1 MSTAKILVVDDEAN
15 VRRTMQVA
23 LEVAGYQVAT
33 AADGEEGERRLRE
46 GPRPD
51 LVIVDERMPGID
63 GLELIRRIRRQDA
76 DVTILLATAYGSTQ
90 IVSVALRE
98 GASGFL
104 EKPFTPQE
112 LRDTVA
118 QILKAHAPRGE

>member
-76 DVTILLATAYGSTQ
+76 DVTILLATAYGSTE
-90 IVSVALRE
+90 IVAVALRE

-118 QILKAHAPRGE
+118 QVLKAHTP